1 MTINAFTQKLERW
14 EHLSDADQNTLEAIS
29 GRVESVERH
38 QQLIREGD
46 DPRIVF
52 LLLEGWAIRYK
63 VLPNGKRQIVAILL
77 PGDLCD
83 IHIFILDHMD
93 HGIAMLTAG
102 KVVRIPKDTM
112 LTVIDENPAIARALW
127 WTTLVDEAV
136 LREWLVNVGGR
147 DGYARV
153 AHLIC
158 ELHVR
163 MGNVGLVADGAMSLP
178 LTQTDMG
185 EALGLTPIHVNRMLR
200 KLRLRGLIT
209 FKSFR
214 LDILDLEGLVEAA
227 GFRPGYLH
235 GKRPERTLGHGSA
248 TRPDRRRTVASV
260 KPIKKAS

>member
-1 MTINAFTQKLERW
+1 
-14 EHLSDADQNTLEAIS
+14 
-29 GRVESVERH
+29 
-38 QQLIREGD
+38 
-46 DPRIVF
+46 
-52 LLLEGWAIRYK
+52 
-63 VLPNGKRQIVAILL
+63 
-77 PGDLCD
+77 
-83 IHIFILDHMD
+83 
-93 HGIAMLTAG
+93 MLTAG

>member
-1 MTINAFTQKLERW
+1 MTSNAFTRKLERW
-14 EHLSDADQNTLEAIS
+14 EHMSDVDQGALLSIS
-29 GRVESVERH
+29 RHPVPVDRH
-38 QQLIREGD
+38 QRLIQEGD

-102 KVVRIPKDTM
+102 KVVKIPKDTM
-112 LTVIDENPAIARALW
+112 LAVIDGSPTIAQALW

-136 LREWLVNVGGR
+136 LREWLVNIGGR
-147 DGYARV
+147 DALARV

-163 MGNVGLVADGAMSLP
+163 MGNVGLVTDGEMHLP
-178 LTQTDMG
+178 LTQTDLA
-185 EALGLTPIHVNRMLR
+185 ESLGLTSIHVNRMLR
-200 KLRLRGLIT
+200 QLREQGLIT

-214 LDILDLEGLVEAA
+214 LNILDLDGLIEVA
-227 GFRPGYLH
+227 GFHPGYLH
-235 GKRPERTLGHGSA
+235 GRRPKRTIGDGPGWRRPERALA
-248 TRPDRRRTVASV
+248 ELQ
-260 KPIKKAS
+260 

>member
-1 MTINAFTQKLERW
+1 MTINAFASKLGRY
-14 EHLSDADQNTLEAIS
+14 EHLSDADQAALQEIS
-29 GRVESVERH
+29 ERAETVDRS

-46 DPRIVF
+46 DPRGLF

-83 IHIFILDHMD
+83 SHVFILDRMD

-102 KVVRIPKDTM
+102 KVVRMPKDAM
-112 LTVIDENPAIARALW
+112 LAVIDKNPAIARALW

-147 DGYARV
+147 DSYARI

-158 ELHVR
+158 ELYVR
-163 MGNVGLVADGAMSLP
+163 MGNVGLVADKEMRLP
-178 LTQTDMG
+178 LTQTDLG
-185 EALGLTPIHVNRMLR
+185 EALGLTSVHVNRMLR
-200 KLRLRGLIT
+200 RLRLNGLIS
-209 FKSFR
+209 FKSFQ
-214 LDILDLEGLVEAA
+214 LDILDLDGLVEAA

-235 GKRPERTLGHGSA
+235 GKRPERTLGHRSA
-248 TRPDRRRTVASV
+248 TRPDQRHTVARV
-260 KPIKKAS
+260 KPIKKAL

>member
-1 MTINAFTQKLERW
+1 MAINAFTRKLERW
-14 EHLSDADQNTLEAIS
+14 EHLSKLDQATLETIS

-83 IHIFILDHMD
+83 IHVFILDHMD
-93 HGIAMLTAG
+93 HGIAMLTEG
-102 KVVRIPKDTM
+102 NIVRIAKDAM
-112 LTVIDENPAIARALW
+112 LAVIDENPAIARALW

-147 DGYARV
+147 DAYARV

-163 MGNVGLVADGAMSLP
+163 MGNVGLVTDGEMRLP

-185 EALGLTPIHVNRMLR
+185 EALGLTPVHVNRMLR
-200 KLRLRGLIT
+200 QLRLNGLIT

-214 LDILDLEGLVEAA
+214 LDILDLDGLIDAA

-235 GKRPERTLGHGSA
+235 GKRPERTLGNARQHAIAG
-248 TRPDRRRTVASV
+248 V
-260 KPIKKAS
+260 KPVR

>member
-1 MTINAFTQKLERW
+1 MINAFTRKLERW
-14 EHLSDADQNTLEAIS
+14 ESLSDADQATLEAIS
-29 GRVESVERH
+29 GSVESVERH
-38 QQLIREGD
+38 QQLIGEGD

-93 HGIAMLTAG
+93 HGIAMLTEG
-102 KVVRIPKDTM
+102 KVVRIPKDAM
-112 LTVIDENPAIARALW
+112 LAVIDENPAIARALW

-147 DGYARV
+147 DAYARV

-163 MGNVGLVADGAMSLP
+163 MSNVELVTKGAMSLP
-178 LTQTDMG
+178 LTQTDIG
-185 EALGLTPIHVNRMLR
+185 EALGLTSVHVNRMLR
-200 KLRLRGLIT
+200 QLRLNGLIT

-214 LDILDLEGLVEAA
+214 LHILDLDGLNQAA

-235 GKRPERTLGHGSA
+235 GKRPERSIGGGSKQFVPG
-248 TRPDRRRTVASV
+248 R
-260 KPIKKAS
+260 I

>member
-1 MTINAFTQKLERW
+1 MTINALISKLGRY
-14 EHLSDADQNTLEAIS
+14 EHLSDADRASLQEIS
-29 GRVESVERH
+29 EQAETVNRS
-38 QQLIREGD
+38 QQLIREGN
-46 DPRIVF
+46 DPRGLF

-63 VLPNGKRQIVAILL
+63 ALPNGKRQIVAILL

-83 IHIFILDHMD
+83 CRVFILDRMD
-93 HGIAMLTAG
+93 HGITMLTAG
-102 KVVRIPKDTM
+102 KVVRIPKDAM
-112 LTVIDENPAIARALW
+112 LDVIDKNPAIARALW

-136 LREWLVNVGGR
+136 LQEWVVNVGGR

-163 MGNVGLVADGAMSLP
+163 MGDVGLLKDGVMSLP

-185 EALGLTPIHVNRMLR
+185 EALGLTPVHVNRMLR
-200 KLRLRGLIT
+200 KLRLDGLIT

-214 LDILDLEGLVEAA
+214 LDILDLDGLVEAA

-235 GKRPERTLGHGSA
+235 GKRPERTLGHGPA
-248 TRPDRRRTVASV
+248 MRADQRHIAARV
-260 KPIKKAS
+260 KAIKKPS

>member
-1 MTINAFTQKLERW
+1 MTNNAFIRKLDRW
-14 EHLSDADQNTLEAIS
+14 EHLSDADRATLEAIS
-29 GRVESVERH
+29 RRVETVERYR
-38 QQLIREGD
+38 QLIQEGD
-46 DPRIVF
+46 DPRVVF

-102 KVVRIPKDTM
+102 KVVRIPKNEM
-112 LTVIDENPAIARALW
+112 LAVIDENSAIARALW
-127 WTTLVDEAV
+127 WTTLADEAV

-163 MGNVGLVADGAMSLP
+163 MGNVGLVTDGAMSLP

-185 EALGLTPIHVNRMLR
+185 EALGLTPVHVNRMLR
-200 KLRLRGLIT
+200 KLRLDGLIS

-214 LDILDLEGLVEAA
+214 LDIIDLDGLIEAA

-235 GKRPERTLGHGSA
+235 GKRPERTLGHDSA
-248 TRPDRRRTVASV
+248 MRATSGATPRA
-260 KPIKKAS
+260 